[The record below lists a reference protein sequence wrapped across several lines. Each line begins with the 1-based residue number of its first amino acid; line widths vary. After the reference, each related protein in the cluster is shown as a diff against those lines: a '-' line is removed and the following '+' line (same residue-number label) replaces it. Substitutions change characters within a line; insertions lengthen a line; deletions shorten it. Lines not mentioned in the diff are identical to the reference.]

1 VLVLFPKK
9 MNTSSYLS
17 ASQQQLPPNT
27 SSVAYRTANEARRQR
42 VAQQNYEQ
50 LVQLHHKQRHDMLLQ
65 AVATRAPFLR
75 EETELRD
82 QMLTAFKR
90 SCTEIQNWNA
100 RMAKVEMKKKAQ
112 HAVLSQNVSRVVA
125 LEMINVDAEKEAE
138 TRRAL
143 EVMEEKCRLMINR
156 VMQHNQYLVDCLFAQ
171 RRCIAAESRIRECF
185 EKEELFLRE
194 EYQKGYDLKPWQPFS
209 QLFGVCPFHHKKD
222 CPFSN
227 TKKSRLLHFPMDP
240 NHYCCSEQ

>member
-1 VLVLFPKK
+1 
-9 MNTSSYLS
+9 MNNSSYLS
-17 ASQQQLPPNT
+17 ASQQQQQQPPNSA
-27 SSVAYRTANEARRQR
+27 SSYRTANEARRQR

-50 LVQLHHKQRHDMLLQ
+50 LVQLHHKQRHEMLLQ

-75 EETELRD
+75 EESELRD
-82 QMLTAFKR
+82 QMSTAFKR
-90 SCTEIQNWNA
+90 SCTEILNWNA
-100 RMAKVEMKKKAQ
+100 RMAKVEAKKKAH
-112 HAVLSQNVSRVVA
+112 HAVLAGNVSRVVA
-125 LEMINVDAEKEAE
+125 IEMNSVDNETEAE
-138 TRRAL
+138 SRRAL
-143 EVMEEKCRLMINR
+143 EVMEEKCRLMIRR
-156 VMQHNQYLVDCLFAQ
+156 VIQHDQYLIDCLFAQ

-185 EKEELFLRE
+185 EKDEMNLRE

-222 CPFSN
+222 CPFSS